1 MQKAGKGHQAFNTK
15 QLQQLGGFVK
25 SGCEKSW
32 TEVQAGRF
40 SFECRGCTRMKEHEV
55 ELEQLR
61 LLVVAVVGR
70 EQVGCASG
78 SGGGGTIDDKVGK
91 TTREMLGRAHLS
103 LGGG

>member
-1 MQKAGKGHQAFNTK
+1 
-15 QLQQLGGFVK
+15 
-25 SGCEKSW
+25 
-32 TEVQAGRF
+32 
-40 SFECRGCTRMKEHEV
+40 MKELEV

-78 SGGGGTIDDKVGK
+78 SDGVGAIDDKVGK